1 MSEAV
6 IVRAPGKIN
15 LSLSVGPLEAD
26 GYHSLATVFLAVG
39 LHEYVAAEPADTLS
53 VEFDP
58 ASSIPVA
65 DLATDDSNLVIRA
78 AKLLAETTGHPAG
91 ARLRVKKHVPV
102 AGGMGGGSADAAATL
117 VACNELWGTNLT
129 RTDLESLAAQLGS
142 DVPFAVSGGAAIG
155 TGRGEQLARTLVGG
169 ELHWVLR
176 FNDRGISTPAAYRAL
191 DEHREEFASDLGP
204 VSDPAIDPVL
214 LQALR
219 AGDVRALASQLVN
232 DLQAPALRMR
242 PELVDALAAGEQ
254 AGALTGIVSGSGPT
268 LAFLARDAQ
277 DAATIAERLRAEGHR
292 VAQVSSPAE
301 GATRC
306 Q

>member
-1 MSEAV
+1 MSAV

-15 LSLSVGPLEAD
+15 LALSVGPLADD
-26 GYHSLATVFLAVG
+26 GYHPLATVFLAVG
-39 LHEYVAAEPADTLS
+39 LYEYVAAEPADTLQL
-53 VEFDP
+53 EFDP
-58 ASSIPVA
+58 ASAVPVA
-65 DLATDDSNLVIRA
+65 DLVTDDSNLVIRA
-78 AKLLAETTGHPAG
+78 AKLLAEATGCTAG
-91 ARLRVKKHVPV
+91 ARLRVKKNVPI

-191 DEHREEFASDLGP
+191 DEHRAQFAEHLGP
-204 VSDPAIDPVL
+204 APTPEVDPTL

-219 AGDVRALASQLVN
+219 AGDVGALAPQLVN

-242 PELVDALAAGEQ
+242 PELVAALAAGER
-254 AGALTGIVSGSGPT
+254 AGALAGIVSGSGPT
-268 LAFLARDAQ
+268 LAFLARDGQ
-277 DAATIAERLRAEGHR
+277 DAAAIAERLRGDGHR

-306 Q
+306 C

>member
-15 LSLSVGPLEAD
+15 LALSVGPLAAD
-26 GYHSLATVFLAVG
+26 GYHPLATVFLAVG
-39 LHEYVAAEPADTLS
+39 LYEYVAAEPAETLS

-58 ASSIPVA
+58 TSPIPVA
-65 DLATDDSNLVIRA
+65 ELPTDESNLVIRA
-78 AKLLAETTGHPAG
+78 ATLLAQTTGHRAG
-91 ARLRVKKHVPV
+91 ARLRVKKYVPV

-117 VACNELWGTNLT
+117 AACNELWGTNLT

-142 DVPFAVSGGAAIG
+142 DVPFALSGGAAIG
-155 TGRGEQLARTLVGG
+155 TGRGDQLARTLVGG

-176 FNDRGISTPAAYRAL
+176 FNHRGISTPAAYRAL
-191 DEHREEFASDLGP
+191 DEHREKFADHLGP
-204 VSDPAIDPVL
+204 TSDPEIDPAL

-219 AGDVRALASQLVN
+219 TGDVRALAPQLTN

-242 PELVDALAAGEQ
+242 PELTAALAAGEH

-268 LAFLARDAQ
+268 LAFLARDAH
-277 DAATIAERLRAEGHR
+277 DAAAIAERLRGAGHS
-292 VAQVSSPAE
+292 VAQVTSPAE
-301 GATRC
+301 GAARC
-306 Q
+306 C

>member
-1 MSEAV
+1 MSAV

-15 LSLSVGPLEAD
+15 LALSVGPLADD
-26 GYHSLATVFLAVG
+26 GYHPLATVFLAVG
-39 LHEYVAAEPADTLS
+39 LYEYVAAEPADTLQL
-53 VEFDP
+53 EFDP
-58 ASSIPVA
+58 ASAIPVA

-78 AKLLAETTGHPAG
+78 ARLLAEATGCTAG
-91 ARLRVKKHVPV
+91 ARLRVKKNVPI

-191 DEHREEFASDLGP
+191 DEHRAQFVEHLGP
-204 VSDPAIDPVL
+204 APTPEVDPAL

-219 AGDVRALASQLVN
+219 AGDVGALAPQLVN

-242 PELVDALAAGEQ
+242 PELVAALAAGERS
-254 AGALTGIVSGSGPT
+254 GALAGIVSGSGPT

-277 DAATIAERLRAEGHR
+277 DAAAIAERLRGDGHR

-306 Q
+306 C